1 MPVNDPP
8 KFSVSCNQL
17 PELTPHLRMRC
28 SRACSLPGYLPNTPI
43 TDLLDQQHRLNHSL
57 LATQGKLHDVQD
69 RLQRGFIAEKQA
81 ISERAPLESL
91 LATQTASLA
100 HYVDTLIDPVCRILI
115 TFLENCDGCST
126 TRTAACDK
134 VLTHSKI
141 FENMGPSVFD
151 STDEKGQAL
160 VFAFNTTQADNS
172 LRSSSSGSFWHP
184 FANIA
189 TGDVQIC
196 LAKDSYGNTTF
207 SVTLF
212 DDGRT
217 EQGGWDALGPIFLS
231 YNVFPVNQAP
241 SFRICE
247 CVRNENK
254 VTELSCEGAQP
265 LLRDQSCAKPK
276 LDGMQGTFSL
286 PPPLVPTPRAAR
298 LLHSLPSSSLS
309 SFTLSRST
317 CF

>member
-8 KFSVSCNQL
+8 TFSVSCNKL
-17 PELTPHLRMRC
+17 PELTPHLHMRC

-43 TDLLDQQHRLNHSL
+43 SDLLDQQHRLNHSL
-57 LATQGKLHDVQD
+57 LATQAKLHDVQD
-69 RLQRGFIAEKQA
+69 NLQRGIIGEKQA
-81 ISERAPLESL
+81 MPERALLESL

-100 HYVDTLIDPVCRILI
+100 HYVDTLIDPVCRISI
-115 TFLENCDGCST
+115 TFPENCDGCST
-126 TRTAACDK
+126 TRTAACDRA
-134 VLTHSKI
+134 LTHNKI
-141 FENMGPSVFD
+141 FENMGPSVLD
-151 STDEKGQAL
+151 SSDEKGQEL
-160 VFAFNTTQADNS
+160 VFAFKAIQADSS
-172 LRSSSSGSFWHP
+172 LKSSSPGSFWHP

-217 EQGGWDALGPIFLS
+217 ERGGWDAQGPIFLS
-231 YNVFPVNQAP
+231 YIVLPVNQAP

-254 VTELSCEGAQP
+254 STELSCEGVQP
-265 LLRDQSCAKPK
+265 LLRDQSCTEPK
-276 LDGMQGTFSL
+276 LNGMRGTILISTPPPTPCSARLRLSL
-286 PPPLVPTPRAAR
+286 PPST
-298 LLHSLPSSSLS
+298 LS
-309 SFTLSRST
+309 SVTPSLST